1 MIVDITIPEVGES
14 ITEGILVEWLA
25 EDGAVVQIGEALFE
39 LETDK
44 ITMTIEAEQAG
55 RLAIAVPEGET
66 VPIGK
71 VVGTLDTDGA
81 SARISE
87 PAEGPSK
94 LEERSS
100 EPPVGGPS
108 RAESGRDG
116 PPTTSVPDAPLSPAV
131 RTMVAEQGVDPAA
144 VPGSGKAG
152 RITKGDVIEHLEAK
166 NEPALVVGGPPRADS
181 GRDAPPTGTGQAV
194 QTRRKMSSLRQRIA
208 ERLVMAQQTAA
219 MLTTFNE
226 VDMSAI
232 MALRK
237 RNQDDFVEQFG
248 IKLGVMSFF
257 VKAVVHALKGI
268 PELGARIEGDEIV
281 YDNTYDVG
289 VAVSSERGLV
299 VPVVRGANQ
308 KSFAEIEKEIAD
320 LAQAARKGK
329 LTLAQ
334 LTGGVFTISNGGVFG
349 SLLSTPILNPPQSG
363 ILGMHSIK
371 RRPIA
376 VGDAIE
382 IRPMMYLAMSYD
394 HRVVDGRE
402 AVTFLK
408 RIVTCLEAPEK
419 MMLGVCDGGL

>member
-1 MIVDITIPEVGES
+1 MIVDITVPEVGES
-14 ITEGILVEWLA
+14 ITEGILVEWLVA
-25 EDGAVVQIGEALFE
+25 DGAVVQIGEPLFE

-44 ITMTIEAEQAG
+44 ITMTVEAEQAG
-55 RLAIAVPEGET
+55 RLAIAVAGGET

-71 VVGTLDTDGA
+71 VVGTLDTDAA
-81 SARISE
+81 SVGTSA
-87 PAEGPSK
+87 PAT
-94 LEERSS
+94 
-100 EPPVGGPS
+100 EPPVDVPS
-108 RAESGRDG
+108 RAETVQDA
-116 PPTTSVPDAPLSPAV
+116 PPVGSTPAAPLSPAV
-131 RTMVAEQGVDPAA
+131 RNLVAAHGVDPAA
-144 VPGSGKAG
+144 VAGTGKDG
-152 RITKGDVIEHLEAK
+152 RILKGDVLEHLETKTAVV
-166 NEPALVVGGPPRADS
+166 PATATATATT
-181 GRDAPPTGTGQAV
+181 APAAPGEAV

-226 VDMSAI
+226 VDMTAV
-232 MALRK
+232 MDLRK
-237 RNQDDFVEQFG
+237 RNQDDFVAQFG

-257 VKAVVHALKGI
+257 VKAVVHALQGI
-268 PELGARIEGDEIV
+268 PGLGARIEGDEIV
-281 YDNTYDVG
+281 SDNTYDIG

-299 VPVVRGANQ
+299 VPVIRGAHR
-308 KSFAEIEKEIAD
+308 KGFAEIEQEIAD
-320 LAQAARKGK
+320 LAGAARKGK
-329 LTLAQ
+329 LTLGQ

-371 RRPIA
+371 RRPVA

>member
-1 MIVDITIPEVGES
+1 MQS
-14 ITEGILVEWLA
+14 L
-25 EDGAVVQIGEALFE
+25 
-39 LETDK
+39 
-44 ITMTIEAEQAG
+44 
-55 RLAIAVPEGET
+55 
-66 VPIGK
+66 
-71 VVGTLDTDGA
+71 
-81 SARISE
+81 
-87 PAEGPSK
+87 
-94 LEERSS
+94 
-100 EPPVGGPS
+100 
-108 RAESGRDG
+108 
-116 PPTTSVPDAPLSPAV
+116 
-131 RTMVAEQGVDPAA
+131 
-144 VPGSGKAG
+144 
-152 RITKGDVIEHLEAK
+152 
-166 NEPALVVGGPPRADS
+166 
-181 GRDAPPTGTGQAV
+181 

-237 RNQDDFVEQFG
+237 RNQAEFVEQFD

-257 VKAVVHALKGI
+257 VKAVVNALQGI
-268 PELGARIEGDEIV
+268 PGLGARIEGDEIV
-281 YDNTYDVG
+281 YDNTYDIG

-299 VPVVRGANQ
+299 VPVIRAAHS
-308 KSFAEIEKEIAD
+308 KSFAEIEKKIAD
-320 LAQAARKGK
+320 LAGAARKGR
-329 LTLAQ
+329 LTMAD

-363 ILGMHSIK
+363 ILGMHAIK

-376 VGDAIE
+376 IGDSIE

-408 RIVTCLEAPEK
+408 SIVTCLESPEK

>member
-1 MIVDITIPEVGES
+1 MIVDITVPEVGES

-25 EDGAVVQIGEALFE
+25 GDGAVVQIGEALFE

-55 RLAIAVPEGET
+55 RLAIVVPAGET

-71 VVGTLDTDGA
+71 VVGTVDTSAAA
-81 SARISE
+81 SVSE

-94 LEERSS
+94 LEERSR
-100 EPPVGGPS
+100 EPAVGSPSGPN
-108 RAESGRDG
+108 SGLKTLPREA
-116 PPTTSVPDAPLSPAV
+116 PDRPLSPAV
-131 RTMVAEQGVDPAA
+131 RTLVAEHGLDPAA
-144 VPGSGKAG
+144 VSGTGKAG
-152 RITKGDVIEHLEAK
+152 RVLKGDVVEHLEAK
-166 NEPALVVGGPPRADS
+166 SAVVPAVGGPS
-181 GRDAPPTGTGQAV
+181 GSSSGLKPLPQGAGEAV
-194 QTRRKMSSLRQRIA
+194 QTRRKMSSLRQRVA

-257 VKAVVHALKGI
+257 VKAVVHALQGI

-299 VPVVRGANQ
+299 VPIVRGAHR
-308 KSFAEIEKEIAD
+308 KSFAQIEQEIAD
-320 LAQAARKGK
+320 LAGAARKGK
-329 LTLAQ
+329 LTLGQ

-394 HRVVDGRE
+394 HRIVDGRE